1 MEKIHYPRFLYKYRA
16 VNNNNLDA
24 LRSNKLFFSK
34 ASSYDDPFDTF
45 LHIDVDKIRQEFN
58 SNYSS
63 PEALA
68 ALANG
73 MKETFQN
80 QPGIPQEF
88 IQQVT
93 NVEGLK
99 QLFANGI
106 TKQFLSYALYLL
118 LRSKGEDAAIIEKVV
133 RWWMVLTILTGRYSE
148 SP

>member
-1 MEKIHYPRFLYKYRA
+1 MLC
-16 VNNNNLDA
+16 V
-24 LRSNKLFFSK
+24 FFSK

-45 LHIDVDKIRQEFN
+45 LHIDVEKIRQKFVN
-58 SNYSS
+58 NYSS
-63 PEALA
+63 HEALA

-99 QLFANGI
+99 QLFTSGI
-106 TKQFLSYALYLL
+106 TPIFVLL
-118 LRSKGEDAAIIEKVV
+118 TNFAFKNTRRDSIHLPFRKWI
-133 RWWMVLTILTGRYSE
+133 
-148 SP
+148 

>member
-1 MEKIHYPRFLYKYRA
+1 ME
-16 VNNNNLDA
+16 
-24 LRSNKLFFSK
+24 
-34 ASSYDDPFDTF
+34 
-45 LHIDVDKIRQEFN
+45 KIRQEFD
-58 SNYSS
+58 SNYRS

-99 QLFANGI
+99 
-106 TKQFLSYALYLL
+106 SYLQ
-118 LRSKGEDAAIIEKVV
+118 
-133 RWWMVLTILTGRYSE
+133 ME
-148 SP
+148 SQTNFCPMC

>member
-1 MEKIHYPRFLYKYRA
+1 MTHLI
-16 VNNNNLDA
+16 
-24 LRSNKLFFSK
+24 
-34 ASSYDDPFDTF
+34 PFY
-45 LHIDVDKIRQEFN
+45 ISMWRNCQEFV

-63 PEALA
+63 SEALA

-106 TKQFLSYALYLL
+106 TNQFLSYVLT
-118 LRSKGEDAAIIEKVV
+118 LRSKIQDE
-133 RWWMVLTILTGRYSE
+133 ILSICLSE
-148 SP
+148 NGFNEFYGLNMPTCIKAFALCMT

>member
-1 MEKIHYPRFLYKYRA
+1 MEAEERKTAMSHDEMQDYWETLCSFTGEDIPNEVNQLMAKIRYPRFLYKYRA

-58 SNYSS
+58 SNYSF

-73 MKETFQN
+73 IKETFQN
-80 QPGIPQEF
+80 QSGVPQEF

-99 QLFANGI
+99 QLFAM
-106 TKQFLSYALYLL
+106 
-118 LRSKGEDAAIIEKVV
+118 E
-133 RWWMVLTILTGRYSE
+133 
-148 SP
+148 